1 MLLAVILVAGTI
13 ATFSPSLM
21 VRTAQAQPYDGGMD
35 RDRESDRKQV
45 VSVSS
50 FECNNNN
57 INVNGIELNV
67 TSFPF
72 LSELAAELAE
82 ASEGNYGA
90 SSYGSDGSYG
100 GHSDKDK
107 DDFRVICINNNIPSE
122 PPVEECTEAEAN
134 AIEVCFEENMSPRDF
149 GLLTNALENG
159 ITIETEE
166 GNSVTLNSFA
176 DICKA
181 LKGITTWEQLF
192 TAVLI
197 ITDEFSDPTA
207 PVAISNDL
215 IDCIAEALGIPLPS
229 PPPGG

>member
-1 MLLAVILVAGTI
+1 MFLAIILVAGTI

-50 FECNNNN
+50 FECNQNNV
-57 INVNGIELNV
+57 NVNGIELDV

-72 LSELAAELAE
+72 RSELAAELTE

-107 DDFRVICINNNIPSE
+107 DDFSFVCINNNNNPVVGEEE
-122 PPVEECTEAEAN
+122 PPC
-134 AIEVCFEENMSPRDF
+134 EVTVD
-149 GLLTNALENG
+149 T
-159 ITIETEE
+159 IT
-166 GNSVTLNSFA
+166 G
-176 DICKA
+176 
-181 LKGITTWEQLF
+181 
-192 TAVLI
+192 
-197 ITDEFSDPTA
+197 
-207 PVAISNDL
+207 
-215 IDCIAEALGIPLPS
+215 LGIS
-229 PPPGG
+229 PNRYSL